1 MNTSKDIKKMK
12 TALLISTYNWPE
24 ALELVLKST
33 LNQTIYPD
41 EILIAD
47 DGSNEKT
54 KELIDSFSKDNKL
67 VVQHVWQEDIGFRK
81 SKILNKAIA
90 QTTADYIIQI
100 DGDCIIH
107 KNFIADH
114 IVSAQKGYYLYGS
127 RVNILPKKVAV
138 VFEKKITE
146 FNFFSKE
153 IKNRT
158 RSLPIPILSRLYK
171 SHYDISDKFRG
182 CNVSF
187 WKKDVIDINGYN
199 EDFEGWGREDSD
211 LVIRMGN
218 NGIGAKRLRYAGIV
232 YHIFHK
238 SNSKN
243 NLELNDKIQKATI
256 KNKVIKI
263 SNGIDKYL
271 NK

>member
-1 MNTSKDIKKMK
+1 MK
-12 TALLISTYNWPE
+12 TALLISTYNWSD
-24 ALELVLKST
+24 ALNLVLRSV
-33 LNQTIYPD
+33 LNQTRFPD

-47 DGSNEKT
+47 DGSKEETKTLIEEFKNEINVPV
-54 KELIDSFSKDNKL
+54 EHF
-67 VVQHVWQEDIGFRK
+67 WQEDKGFRK

-107 KNFIADH
+107 KNFIYDH
-114 IVSAQKGYYLYGS
+114 IKSAQKECYVYGS
-127 RVNILPKKVAV
+127 RVNILPEYVSEVLEKKVT
-138 VFEKKITE
+138 I

-158 RSLPIPILSRLYK
+158 RSLSIPFLSKLYK
-171 SHYDISDKFRG
+171 SHYEISKKFRG

-187 WKKDVIDINGYN
+187 WRNDVMAVNGYN

-218 NGIGAKRLRYAGIV
+218 NGVVAKRLRYAGIV
-232 YHIFHK
+232 YHLFHK

-243 NLELNDKIQKATI
+243 NLEMNDKIQKETI
-256 KNKVIKI
+256 EKRVIKV

-271 NK
+271 N

>member
-1 MNTSKDIKKMK
+1 MK
-12 TALLISTYNWPE
+12 TALLISTYNWSE
-24 ALELVLKST
+24 ALDLVLKSI
-33 LNQTIYPD
+33 LKQTRFPD

-47 DGSNEKT
+47 DGSNDKT
-54 KELIDSFSKDNKL
+54 KAIIDDFKTHTNI
-67 VVQHVWQEDIGFRK
+67 VVSHIWQEDIGFRK

-107 KNFIADH
+107 KNFISDH
-114 IVSAQKGYYLYGS
+114 ISFAQKGFYLYGS
-127 RVNILPKKVAV
+127 RVNILPTKVPE
-138 VFEKKITE
+138 VFENKIIE
-146 FNFFSKE
+146 FSFFSKV

-158 RSLPIPILSRLYK
+158 RNLSIPFFSKLYK
-171 SHYDISDKFRG
+171 SHYTISNKFRG

-187 WKKDVIDINGYN
+187 WRKDVIDVNGYN

-232 YHIFHK
+232 YHVFHK
-238 SNSKN
+238 SNSKD
-243 NLELNDKIQKATI
+243 NLELNDSIQKETLE
-256 KNKVIKI
+256 KKVNKI

-271 NK
+271 NL

>member
-1 MNTSKDIKKMK
+1 MK
-12 TALLISTYNWPE
+12 SALLISTYNWPE
-24 ALELVLKST
+24 ALDLILKSV
-33 LNQTIYPD
+33 LNQTRLPD

-47 DGSNEKT
+47 DGSTEKT
-54 KELIDSFSKDNKL
+54 RELIRRFKKENNIVL
-67 VVQHVWQEDIGFRK
+67 RHIWQEDIGFRK

-107 KNFIADH
+107 KNFISDH
-114 IVSAQKGYYLYGS
+114 IVFAKKGFYLYGS
-127 RVNILPKKVAV
+127 RVNILPHKVSE
-138 VFEKKITE
+138 VFENKIIN

-158 RSLPIPILSRLYK
+158 RNLRISALSCLYK
-171 SHYDISDKFRG
+171 THFQISNKFRG

-187 WKKDVIDINGYN
+187 WKNDLIAINGYN

-211 LVIRMGN
+211 LVIRLGN

-238 SNSKN
+238 SNFSKTKWDF
-243 NLELNDKIQKATI
+243 NDRIQKETI
-256 KNKVIKI
+256 TKKVTKI

-271 NK
+271 KK